1 LSLQFALDVDVDKN
15 DGGFDIGVVVAVV
28 VLVVVKVANASDV
41 TAETN
46 SVANNIIIIDDER

>member
-28 VLVVVKVANASDV
+28 VLAVVKVANASDV